1 MARKEGA
8 SDRPVGQPPLE
19 MPDMIPD
26 APTNVALK
34 VLNTRPKKN
43 GQWRYQKSRNARGTK
58 NTRR

>member
-43 GQWRYQKSRNARGTK
+43 GQ
-58 NTRR
+58 